1 MADVYL
7 KRWQDAKAAFE
18 KATGKKKPSGNF
30 LGIFRRTGMSDACKA
45 LDKAADG
52 DASAMEKALT
62 DFKKTAAGY
71 EKELLVAE
79 KADSNADYK
88 KEVQKLVGEMDTIE
102 TLFRSALEEKLPVT
116 IRLPNAISRSDN
128 VFRRV
133 KSRDVELKPVTFH
146 VGFAETSVRLA
157 KMVEDEVDGLVQ
169 TLIQRASN
177 QIRDLEEELAAY
189 IDGTVPKAIAAKD
202 KDKAVQAMMKECT
215 NIIGRYRMEVDTM
228 VDAICK
234 DWFTKHKI
242 ASDYKKGFAFTVVK
256 GVVGI
261 TLSVTAT
268 VLTGGAA
275 LAVIL
280 PAIASNGKTLVSML
294 AATYKYVRDIET
306 TEQKLIE
313 ENKELVEMYERAS
326 RASVEWTEFQSFL
339 GAPWATGILDFSK
352 TTDEYTKKC
361 VDYETKYLPPIRTK
375 FREIQKQIAQVA
387 DADPAVARKLSK
399 AFEEAFDAVANENK
413 VLEKRMDLRIKARSD
428 VEVLQATR
436 PGVIKLY
443 KAIDGGSNIASA
455 GSAVKNLVS
464 IVAAVV

>member
-1 MADVYL
+1 MADVYA
-7 KRWQDAKAAFE
+7 KHWQNAKAAFE
-18 KATGKKKPSGNF
+18 RATGKKKPSGKF
-30 LGIFRRTGMSDACKA
+30 LGIFSRTGMTDACKG

-52 DASAMEKALT
+52 DAATMEKALAA
-62 DFKKTAAGY
+62 FKKTASAY
-71 EKELLVAE
+71 EKELVAAE
-79 KADSNADYK
+79 KADSDADYK

-102 TLFRSALEEKLPVT
+102 TLFRSALEEKLPVN
-116 IRLPNAISRSDN
+116 IRLPNAISRSDD

-133 KSRDVELKPVTFH
+133 KSKQVDLKPVAFI
-146 VGFAETSVRLA
+146 VGFSESSVRLA

-169 TLIQRASN
+169 TLITRSSAM
-177 QIRDLEEELAAY
+177 IRDLEEELAAY
-189 IDGTVPKAIAAKD
+189 IETTTPKALAAKD
-202 KDKAVQAMMKECT
+202 KDKAVQAMMKDCT
-215 NIIGRYRMEVDTM
+215 NIIARYRMEVDSM

-234 DWFTKHKI
+234 DWFTKNKI
-242 ASDYKKGFAFTVVK
+242 ASDYKKGFALTVVK

-275 LAVIL
+275 LTVIL

-294 AATYKYVRDIET
+294 SATYKYLRDIET

-313 ENKELVEMYERAS
+313 ANKEVVDLYETAT

-339 GAPWATGILDFSK
+339 GAPWVNGIQDLSK

-361 VDYETKYLPPIRTK
+361 VDYENKYLPPIRAK
-375 FREIQKQIAQVA
+375 FRELEKQIGQVA
-387 DADPAVARKLSK
+387 DIDAALARKLSS
-399 AFEEAFDAVANENK
+399 AYDEAFTAVANENK

-443 KAIDGGSNIASA
+443 KAVDSGSNIASA
-455 GSAVKNLVS
+455 GSAVKDLVS
-464 IVAAVV
+464 IVTAVI

>member
-1 MADVYL
+1 MADEYL
-7 KRWQDAKAAFE
+7 KQWQGAKAAFE
-18 KATGKKKPSGNF
+18 RATGKKKPSGKF
-30 LGIFRRTGMSDACKA
+30 LGIFSRSGMADACRG

-52 DASAMEKALT
+52 DAATMEKALAA
-62 DFKKTAAGY
+62 FKKTATAY
-71 EKELLVAE
+71 EKELVAAE

-102 TLFRSALEEKLPVT
+102 TLFRSALEEKLPVN

-128 VFRRV
+128 VFGRV
-133 KSRDVELKPVTFH
+133 KSKQVELKPVSFT

-157 KMVEDEVDGLVQ
+157 KMVEDEIDGLVQ
-169 TLIQRASN
+169 TLITRCSN
-177 QIRDLEEELAAY
+177 KIRDLEEELATYVDSTA
-189 IDGTVPKAIAAKD
+189 PKAVAAKD

-215 NIIGRYRMEVDTM
+215 NIIARYRVDVDAM
-228 VDAICK
+228 VDSICK
-234 DWFTKHKI
+234 DWFTKFKI

-280 PAIASNGKTLVSML
+280 PAIATNGKTLVTML
-294 AATYKYVRDIET
+294 SATYKYARDIAT
-306 TEQKLIE
+306 TEEKLIE
-313 ENKELVEMYERAS
+313 ANKEVVEMYETATRAK
-326 RASVEWTEFQSFL
+326 VEWTEFQSFL
-339 GAPWATGILDFSK
+339 GAPWVNGIQDLSK

-361 VDYETKYLPPIRTK
+361 VDYEKKVLPQIRTK
-375 FREIQKQIAQVA
+375 FRELEKQIGQVA
-387 DADPAVARKLSK
+387 DIDAALARKLSAAYDE
-399 AFEEAFDAVANENK
+399 AFEAVANENK
-413 VLEKRMDLRIKARSD
+413 VMEKRMDLRIKARSD
-428 VEVLQATR
+428 VEVLTATR

-443 KAIDGGSNIASA
+443 KIIDGGSNIASA

-464 IVAAVV
+464 IVTALI